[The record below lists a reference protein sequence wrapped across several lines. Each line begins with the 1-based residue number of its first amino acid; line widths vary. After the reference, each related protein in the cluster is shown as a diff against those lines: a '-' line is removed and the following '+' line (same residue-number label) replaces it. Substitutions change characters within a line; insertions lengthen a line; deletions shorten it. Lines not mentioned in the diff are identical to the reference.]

1 MDWIWVTL
9 TGLGALAVIATILP
23 LWRTTKWWV
32 RICDFPRFQIALL
45 AVAVLVGTM
54 LFRPPVGWVDWAF
67 VASQIGALIWQLTW
81 VGPYLPGTPRAV
93 KSCKDRG
100 NDADQLSLLTTNVLQ
115 TNRGA
120 DRLLTIISGADPDLI
135 LAVETDE
142 WWAERLT
149 AGLSSRYVH
158 KISYPLSN
166 GYGLVLF
173 SRLELIEAEVR
184 FVFDDAIPS
193 IRTGVKLRSGAV
205 VRIYGVHPRPPAIEQ
220 DSTER
225 DFELIIIAT
234 EIEARGEPA
243 VVVGDLNDVAWS
255 PTTLNFMRAGN
266 LLDPRRGRGFYNTYP
281 AHLPGIRYPL
291 DYVFNTRHFEICAM
305 RVLPPFG
312 SDHLPLIAKLRLRS
326 RAI

>member
-1 MDWIWVTL
+1 M
-9 TGLGALAVIATILP
+9 LAA
-23 LWRTTKWWV
+23 
-32 RICDFPRFQIALL
+32 
-45 AVAVLVGTM
+45 AVLVGTI
-54 LFRPPVGWVDWAF
+54 LFRPPVGWADWAF
-67 VASQIGALIWQLTW
+67 VTSQIGVLIWQLTW

-93 KSCKDRG
+93 KSCVDRDS
-100 NDADQLSLLTTNVLQ
+100 NADEISLLIANVLQ
-115 TNRGA
+115 KNRCA
-120 DRLLTIISGADPDLI
+120 DSFLTIISDADPDLV

-149 AGLSSRYVH
+149 AGLSSRFVH

-173 SRLELIEAEVR
+173 SRLELSQAQVR
-184 FVFDDAIPS
+184 FVFDEAIPS
-193 IRTGVKLRSGAV
+193 IRTGVKLRSGAI

-225 DFELIIIAT
+225 DCELLIIAS

-243 VVVGDLNDVAWS
+243 VVIGDLNDVAWS

-281 AHLPGIRYPL
+281 ANLPGLRYPL

-305 RVLPPFG
+305 RVLPAFG
-312 SDHLPLIAKLRLRS
+312 SDHLPLIAKLRLRY
-326 RAI
+326 RTI